1 MIELFSEDKKEQSFD
16 KKRNKSTKLN
26 TIIV

>member
-16 KKRNKSTKLN
+16 KQRIKSTKLN